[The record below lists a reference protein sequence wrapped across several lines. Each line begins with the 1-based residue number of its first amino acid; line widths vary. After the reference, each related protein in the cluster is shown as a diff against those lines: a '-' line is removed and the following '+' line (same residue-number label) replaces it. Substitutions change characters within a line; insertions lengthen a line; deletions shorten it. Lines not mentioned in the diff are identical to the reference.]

1 MDKHMSQTLILDGGM
16 GRELKRIGAP
26 FQQPEWSALAL
37 LEGPH
42 FVEQAH
48 DAFVNAGARVITTN
62 SYAVVPFHIGQQRFE
77 QQGEQ
82 LAALAGQLARR
93 SADKAAHKVTV
104 AGSLPPALGSYRP
117 DLFNEADSLAI
128 HRVLIEG
135 WHRMWMSGWPKRKA
149 RWPRCAQCARRW
161 ANRTSR
167 CGCRSPCRMKMSTT
181 WPACVPVKP
190 SARRWP
196 KPSVW
201 ARRPCCST
209 AASRK

>member
-77 QQGEQ
+77 QHGEQ

-93 SADKAAHKVTV
+93 SADKAAHKVLV
-104 AGSLPPALGSYRP
+104 
-117 DLFNEADSLAI
+117 
-128 HRVLIEG
+128 V
-135 WHRMWMSGWPKRKA
+135 
-149 RWPRCAQCARRW
+149 RCRRRW
-161 ANRTSR
+161 
-167 CGCRSPCRMKMSTT
+167 
-181 WPACVPVKP
+181 VPIG
-190 SARRWP
+190 RI
-196 KPSVW
+196 
-201 ARRPCCST
+201 CST
-209 AASRK
+209 RPTRWRFTVC